1 MGTGDFAGYADGT
14 GGFETGLGP
23 DCGSVEGIG
32 GNNFDLCRGD
42 CVGGDIRF
50 SSLCDLVSGGR
61 YMPLNPAF
69 FTLSAFLS
77 S

>member
-1 MGTGDFAGYADGT
+1 MRTGDFAGDADGT
-14 GGFETGLGP
+14 GDFITGLDP

-32 GNNFDLCRGD
+32 SNNFDLCRGD
-42 CVGGDIRF
+42 CVGGDFRF

-61 YMPLNPAF
+61 YMPSNLAF